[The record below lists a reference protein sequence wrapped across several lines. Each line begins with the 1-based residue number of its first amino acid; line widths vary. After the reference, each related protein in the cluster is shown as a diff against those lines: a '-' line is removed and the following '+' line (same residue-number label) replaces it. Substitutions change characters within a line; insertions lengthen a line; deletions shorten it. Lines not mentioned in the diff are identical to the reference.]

1 MAITIGIK
9 KIICLDDYPETDFD
23 LIKESGVTI
32 ELLDKDKIQY
42 WAKTLL
48 NL

>member
-1 MAITIGIK
+1 
-9 KIICLDDYPETDFD
+9 

-32 ELLDKDKIQY
+32 KLLDKDKIQY

>member
-9 KIICLDDYPETDFD
+9 KIICLDTYPETDYD

-32 ELLDKDKIQY
+32 KLLDKDKIQY

>member
-1 MAITIGIK
+1 M
-9 KIICLDDYPETDFD
+9 CLDTYPETDYD

-32 ELLDKDKIQY
+32 KLLDKDKIQY